1 VLEVHKRPSGIF
13 ALAGFVT
20 QPEAAALAGLNQSQ
34 ELVDI
39 ELTTAPV
46 AASRA
51 AVSIPLARID
61 SILLGGMGMQDI
73 DSGVSVVSLRI
84 W

>member
-1 VLEVHKRPSGIF
+1 
-13 ALAGFVT
+13 
-20 QPEAAALAGLNQSQ
+20 
-34 ELVDI
+34 
-39 ELTTAPV
+39 V